1 MVQCF
6 PAKGVHFVPVL
17 YGHEINI
24 KTQINILVLC
34 FPILFQYYPKH
45 NIIMQTLHL
54 VSVFAF
60 STTPNRQSICNK
72 KPWRESGSRRRRLTG
87 IFLC

>member
-34 FPILFQYYPKH
+34 FPILFQYHPKH

-60 STTPNRQSICNK
+60 STTPIVNPSVIK
-72 KPWRESGSRRRRLTG
+72 SPGAKAAADKGG
-87 IFLC
+87 